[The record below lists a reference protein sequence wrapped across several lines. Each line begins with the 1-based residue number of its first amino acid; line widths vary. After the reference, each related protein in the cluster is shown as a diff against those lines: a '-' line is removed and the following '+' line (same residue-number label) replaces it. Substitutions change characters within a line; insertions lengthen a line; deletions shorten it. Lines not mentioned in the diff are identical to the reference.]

1 MKGCSKMEM
10 ELQLSMNA
18 EQTKIVIKIL
28 KDRWSGRRRCNELYL
43 YSIIGRQLIDTT

>member
-28 KDRWSGRRRCNELYL
+28 KRLMDREKKM
-43 YSIIGRQLIDTT
+43 

>member
-18 EQTKIVIKIL
+18 EQTKIVIKNTKKIYGQGEE
-28 KDRWSGRRRCNELYL
+28 DVNELHVIL
-43 YSIIGRQLIDTT
+43 QL